1 MESDR
6 VICKAY
12 DIDKYDSYMAATL
25 PRNVLNA
32 FSISDNDVYLKNGDL
47 TFTLHAKPGSE
58 SQAFSKYEPEE
69 IEQEKDFY

>member
-1 MESDR
+1 MT
-6 VICKAY
+6 
-12 DIDKYDSYMAATL
+12 ATL

-32 FSISDNDVYLKNGDL
+32 FSIGDNDVYLKNGDL